1 MASKHQAATDRGTN
15 RLQIEFIKKA
25 TTGIHPLIQSAASK
39 NQNTGAGPAWRAL
52 NSQET
57 IRIQAA
63 LALELATAASMNAMP
78 RTPSSMV
85 G

>member
-1 MASKHQAATDRGTN
+1 MASKHQAATDHGTN
-15 RLQIEFIKKA
+15 RFQIEFIKKA
-25 TTGIHPLIQSAASK
+25 TTGIHPRIQRNAS
-39 NQNTGAGPAWRAL
+39 NDDATGAGLAWRAL

-57 IRIQAA
+57 IRIQVA

-78 RTPSSMV
+78 RTPSSMA